1 MSEISVRMLKNTG
14 VLILA
19 GGLSSRMDFPK
30 PWLRYGEH
38 FTFLERIIHL
48 YQKADVTAIATVI
61 NSDFCKK
68 PWAEKTAAVSQTCSV
83 IVNDHSALGRLH
95 SIQLGLQHL
104 GVDKLFI
111 HNVDSPF
118 VGEKLITALLAAHS
132 GSGVTIPVK
141 EGRKGHPI
149 LIGPDV
155 KKAILEHYAAFNSL
169 RDLIIKFEQ
178 QLVETDDDGIF
189 VNINTRQQYEQLT
202 GERIR

>member
-1 MSEISVRMLKNTG
+1 MVTNTG

-19 GGLSSRMDFPK
+19 GGLSSRMDFTK
-30 PWLRYGEH
+30 PWLSYDER

-48 YQKADVTAIATVI
+48 YQKAGVTAIATVI
-61 NSDFCKK
+61 NSEFCKK
-68 PWAEKTAAVSQTCSV
+68 PWAEKTAAVSQTCSM
-83 IVNDHSALGRLH
+83 IVNDHPALGRLH
-95 SIQLGLQHL
+95 SVQLGLQHL
-104 GVDKLFI
+104 GADNLFI

-118 VGEKLITALLAAHS
+118 VGEQLMANLLAAHS

-155 KKAILEHYAAFNSL
+155 KKTILEHYAAFNSL
-169 RDLIIKFEQ
+169 RDLIVIFEQ

-189 VNINTRQQYEQLT
+189 VNINTRQQYQQVT